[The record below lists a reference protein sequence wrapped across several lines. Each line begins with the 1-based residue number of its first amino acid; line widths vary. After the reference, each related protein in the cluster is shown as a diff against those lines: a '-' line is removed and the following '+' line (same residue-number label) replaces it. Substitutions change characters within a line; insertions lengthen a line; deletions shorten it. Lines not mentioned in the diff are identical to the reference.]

1 MTVYRLDTD
10 LWLPAPLDEVFP
22 FFADAFNLERLT
34 PPWLRFRVLTP
45 APIRMAAGARID
57 YRLAVRGVPLRWQS
71 EITVWDPPRRF
82 VDEQRRGPYR
92 YWSHQHL
99 FEARDGGT
107 RVTDEVRFASW
118 GGAPVVRLLVA
129 PDVRR
134 IFAWR
139 HERLR
144 ERFGGNGDAKGG
156 AIVVRRA

>member
-1 MTVYRLDTD
+1 MTVYRLDTN
-10 LWLPAPLDEVFP
+10 LWLPAPLDDVFP
-22 FFADAFNLERLT
+22 FFADAFNLEHLT
-34 PPWLRFRVLTP
+34 PPWLRFHVLTP
-45 APIRMAAGARID
+45 RPIRMAPGARID
-57 YRLAVRGVPLRWQS
+57 YRLKVRGVPLRWQS

-92 YWSHQHL
+92 FWSHQHL

-107 RVTDEVRFASW
+107 LVTDEVRFASW

-144 ERFGGNGDAKGG
+144 ERFGGNGEAKGG
-156 AIVVRRA
+156 AIAVGRA